1 MFALFVSIAILENLE
16 TFNATV
22 YVFYEYPVFRQ
33 IAVELFL
40 KFG

>member
-1 MFALFVSIAILENLE
+1 MLTLFVSITILKNLE
-16 TFNATV
+16 TFYATV

-40 KFG
+40 